1 MLVIVLLPFKFGHL
15 EPFNYMFDDR
25 PFF

>member
-1 MLVIVLLPFKFGHL
+1 MLVKVLLPFKFGHL
-15 EPFNYMFDDR
+15 EPFNHMFDDR